1 MTLKAKLRGR
11 GLDSAGLTRA
21 AAVLLVLIVV
31 MLVLIAIPGWNSY
44 RFRAEKM
51 ACVQALKSARDGLI
65 IDFLG
70 KWDAGTAQDARNT
83 LDEVMPERAN
93 LCPAGGTVY
102 LVRDENGIF
111 DPICGLHDP
120 DDHRRVR
127 LNASRAMELLQAALR
142 DARSAGEEEPQTV
155 EIQLNGKTLACMRVT
170 DEPELRWGTKAS
182 TAYKGTVALF
192 GVAGEGT
199 FGTEAAKAGEL
210 CCFVYA
216 EEESCAVW
224 HAKDGWTGDAYAN
237 AR

>member
-31 MLVLIAIPGWNSY
+31 MLVLIAIPGWNNY

-93 LCPAGGTVY
+93 LCPAGGTV
-102 LVRDENGIF
+102 
-111 DPICGLHDP
+111 
-120 DDHRRVR
+120 
-127 LNASRAMELLQAALR
+127 
-142 DARSAGEEEPQTV
+142 
-155 EIQLNGKTLACMRVT
+155 
-170 DEPELRWGTKAS
+170 
-182 TAYKGTVALF
+182 
-192 GVAGEGT
+192 
-199 FGTEAAKAGEL
+199 
-210 CCFVYA
+210 
-216 EEESCAVW
+216 
-224 HAKDGWTGDAYAN
+224 
-237 AR
+237 